1 MKKRV
6 WWLILFAAIYL
17 NNSSFFVRPKGK
29 PLLFAHRGLAQTFPM
44 EGITGQTNTARIIYE
59 PEHPYLE
66 NTILSMEAAFSRG
79 ADLVELDLQ
88 LTRDGEFAVFH
99 DWLLDYRTEK
109 QGALRDYTMAEL
121 KKVDV
126 GYGYTADQGKTYP
139 FRGKGVGLMPTL
151 PEVLAHFPKEHLV
164 LHLKSDEQKDGEK
177 LGEYLSLLS
186 DENLGRLVVYGGDRS
201 IAALHERLPQ
211 LRVMSKATMIEGLLA
226 YMAIGWTGYVPG
238 SLRNTQLH
246 LPEKYAPWL
255 WGWPTRFLR
264 RMEGAN
270 TRVILVAGEG
280 GFSEGFDT
288 VEDLMRLP
296 RGYTG
301 GIWTNRIDRIA
312 SVFSR

>member
-44 EGITGQTNTARIIYE
+44 EGITGQTNTTRIIYE

-126 GYGYTADQGKTYP
+126 GYGYTADQGKSYP

-270 TRVILVAGEG
+270 SRVILVAGEG

>member
-151 PEVLAHFPKEHLV
+151 SEVLAHFPKEYLV
-164 LHLKSDEQKDGEK
+164 LHLKGDEQKDGEK

-270 TRVILVAGEG
+270 SRVILVAGEG

>member
-44 EGITGQTNTARIIYE
+44 EGITGQTNTTRIIYE

-151 PEVLAHFPKEHLV
+151 SEVLAHFPKEHLV

-186 DENLGRLVVYGGDRS
+186 DENLGRLVVYGGDRP

-270 TRVILVAGEG
+270 SRVILVAGEG

>member
-270 TRVILVAGEG
+270 SRVILVAGEG

>member
-1 MKKRV
+1 MNKRV

-44 EGITGQTNTARIIYE
+44 EGITGQTNTTRIIYE

-151 PEVLAHFPKEHLV
+151 SEVLAHFPKEHLV

-186 DENLGRLVVYGGDRS
+186 DENLGRLVVYGGDRP

-270 TRVILVAGEG
+270 SRVILVAGEG

>member
-1 MKKRV
+1 MNKRV

-44 EGITGQTNTARIIYE
+44 EGITGQTNTTRIIYE

-151 PEVLAHFPKEHLV
+151 SEVLAHFPKEHLV

-186 DENLGRLVVYGGDRS
+186 DENLGRLVVYGGDRPL
-201 IAALHERLPQ
+201 AALHERLPQ

-270 TRVILVAGEG
+270 SRVILVAGEG

>member
-151 PEVLAHFPKEHLV
+151 SEVLAHFPKEHLV

-186 DENLGRLVVYGGDRS
+186 DENLGRLVVYGGDRP

-270 TRVILVAGEG
+270 SRVILVAGEG

-312 SVFSR
+312 SVFKD

>member
-126 GYGYTADQGKTYP
+126 GYGYTADQGKSYP

-151 PEVLAHFPKEHLV
+151 SEVLAHFPKEHLV

-186 DENLGRLVVYGGDRS
+186 DENLGRLVVYGGDRP

>member
-1 MKKRV
+1 M
-6 WWLILFAAIYL
+6 
-17 NNSSFFVRPKGK
+17 
-29 PLLFAHRGLAQTFPM
+29 
-44 EGITGQTNTARIIYE
+44 
-59 PEHPYLE
+59 
-66 NTILSMEAAFSRG
+66 
-79 ADLVELDLQ
+79 
-88 LTRDGEFAVFH
+88 
-99 DWLLDYRTEK
+99 
-109 QGALRDYTMAEL
+109 
-121 KKVDV
+121 
-126 GYGYTADQGKTYP
+126 
-139 FRGKGVGLMPTL
+139 
-151 PEVLAHFPKEHLV
+151 

-270 TRVILVAGEG
+270 SRVILVAGEG